1 MVRTATRVD
10 NLLALNSISKAS
22 SLSLRRKSETDFSWI
37 IRCVANASTGKEVT
51 LDFIFLRTFDRI
63 SRRRRLCYCS
73 SSLPSSTSSS
83 CFVPIMLLFSRCQPF
98 FACVKRTRWKTQC
111 SQQQTGSFER
121 GIFSPSRWNYCMCWE
136 IVQTAAKHIADMWQK
151 KSEIKRKTQHCSERT
166 NERERTFSLFQLLC
180 AREMCVR
187 LREADA
193 AMTNSYTSYK
203 LNDELELICIEHWIH
218 FSFTCIFNCSSVR
231 A

>member
-1 MVRTATRVD
+1 MTSSLFVIQLARDDVVALPCSCFHSRGNDKWWCWLSVEFSLSIYSSFLYNICSYSSLMVRTATRVD

-136 IVQTAAKHIADMWQK
+136 IVQTAAKHIADMRQK
-151 KSEIKRKTQHCSERT
+151 KKK
-166 NERERTFSLFQLLC
+166 
-180 AREMCVR
+180 
-187 LREADA
+187 
-193 AMTNSYTSYK
+193 
-203 LNDELELICIEHWIH
+203 
-218 FSFTCIFNCSSVR
+218 
-231 A
+231 